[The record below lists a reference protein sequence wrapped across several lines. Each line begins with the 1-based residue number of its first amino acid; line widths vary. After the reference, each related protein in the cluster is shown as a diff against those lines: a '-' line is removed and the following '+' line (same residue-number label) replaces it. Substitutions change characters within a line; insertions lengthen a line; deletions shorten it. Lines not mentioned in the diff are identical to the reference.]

1 MNVNAR
7 YLKNKAKWELKYI
20 EKQRMLKTDQ
30 KREKDFLGGYNMKK
44 KLVSAI
50 LAATVVGSMIA
61 AVPVAA
67 ESNDETLTV
76 WCWDPNF
83 NIYAMKQAE
92 AEYQKDH
99 PNFKLDI
106 QENVYSDI
114 ETKLITAATS
124 GDYSTLPDI
133 FLMQDYSYHKDV
145 TSFPDVF
152 TDLTDSGID
161 FSTFSAG
168 KLADSTVDGKNYGVP
183 FDNGATIMAIRS
195 DIVEEAGLTTDDF
208 KDITWSQFMELA
220 KTVKEKTGTPMLTT
234 SGGSE
239 LVLEMLQSA
248 GASPIVD
255 GEVKIADNEV
265 LAQAVDVYA
274 TLVNEGYMTEYTDWD
289 QYIASMN
296 NGDAAGVINGCWIM
310 SSIQAAEDQSGN
322 WTIVNMPAL
331 DDVEGATNYANCGG
345 ASWAVSSNCENTDLA
360 FDFLKSTFGADVDLY
375 DDLLVNAGAIASY
388 LPAAESSVYQEASDF
403 YGGQK
408 VYADIVDFASQV
420 PAFDCGAYYSDIRS
434 ALTDVVTNVVQNG
447 ADITEELQ
455 NAQDTVEFNIEG

>member
-1 MNVNAR
+1 MR
-7 YLKNKAKWELKYI
+7 
-20 EKQRMLKTDQ
+20 R
-30 KREKDFLGGYNMKK
+30 

-92 AEYQKDH
+92 AAYQKDH
-99 PNFKLDI
+99 PDFKLDI

-152 TDLTDSGID
+152 TELTDSGID
-161 FSTFSAG
+161 FSSFSAG

-265 LAQAVDVYA
+265 LAQAVEVYA
-274 TLVNEGYMTEYTDWD
+274 TLVKEGYMTEYTDWD

-360 FDFLKSTFGADVDLY
+360 FDFLKSTFAADVDLY

-434 ALTDVVTNVVQNG
+434 ALTDVVTNVVQND
-447 ADITEELQ
+447 ADITSELQ

>member
-1 MNVNAR
+1 
-7 YLKNKAKWELKYI
+7 
-20 EKQRMLKTDQ
+20 
-30 KREKDFLGGYNMKK
+30 MKK
-44 KLVSAI
+44 KGFLSVL
-50 LAATVVGSMIA
+50 LAAAMVSSMVA
-61 AVPVAA
+61 AVPAAA
-67 ESNDETLTV
+67 EEGGDETLTV

-83 NIYAMKQAE
+83 NIYAMQQAE
-92 AEYQKDH
+92 KIYQADH

-114 ETKLITAATS
+114 ETKLITAANS

-133 FLMQDYSYHKDV
+133 FLMQDYSYHKNV
-145 TSFPDVF
+145 ANFPDVF
-152 TDLTDSGID
+152 TELTDSGID
-161 FSTFSAG
+161 FSQFSAG

-208 KDITWSQFMELA
+208 NNITWSQFMELA

-248 GASPIVD
+248 GNSPIVD

-265 LAQAVDVYA
+265 LAKAVETYA
-274 TLVNEGYMTEYTDWD
+274 ELVNEGYMTEYTDWD
-289 QYIASMN
+289 KYIASMN
-296 NGDAAGVINGCWIM
+296 NGEAAGVINGCWIM
-310 SSIQAAEDQSGN
+310 SSIQAAEDQSGK
-322 WTIVNMPAL
+322 WTIVDMPAL

-345 ASWAVSSNCENTDLA
+345 ASWAVSSNCKNTELA
-360 FDFLKSTFGADVDLY
+360 YDFLNSTFGGSVELY

-388 LPAAESSVYQEASDF
+388 LPAAESEVYQEASDF

-408 VYADIVDFASQV
+408 VYSDIVDFASKV

-434 ALTDVVTNVVQNG
+434 ALTDVVTNVVQKG
-447 ADITEELQ
+447 ADVEEELQ
-455 NAQDTVEFNIEG
+455 TAQDTLEFNIEG

>member
-1 MNVNAR
+1 
-7 YLKNKAKWELKYI
+7 
-20 EKQRMLKTDQ
+20 
-30 KREKDFLGGYNMKK
+30 MKK
-44 KLVSAI
+44 KGFLSVL
-50 LAATVVGSMIA
+50 LATAMLGSMVA
-61 AVPVAA
+61 AVPAA
-67 ESNDETLTV
+67 AADDDQTLTV

-83 NIYAMKQAE
+83 NIYAMQQAE
-92 AEYQKDH
+92 KIYQEDH
-99 PNFKLDI
+99 PDFKLDI

-161 FSTFSAG
+161 FSQFSTG

-208 KDITWSQFMELA
+208 KDITWSKFMELA
-220 KTVKEKTGTPMLTT
+220 KTVKEKTDIPMLTT

-239 LVLEMLQSA
+239 LILEMLQSA

-265 LAQAVDVYA
+265 LKQAVEVYA
-274 TLVNEGYMTEYTDWD
+274 QLVNEGYMTEYTDWD

-310 SSIQAAEDQSGN
+310 SSVQAAEDQSGK
-322 WTIVNMPAL
+322 WTIVDMPAL

-345 ASWAVSSNCENTDLA
+345 ASWAVSSNCKNPDLVY
-360 FDFLKSTFGADVDLY
+360 DFIKSTFGGSVELY

-388 LPAAESSVYQEASDF
+388 LPAAESDVYQEASDF

-408 VYADIVDFASQV
+408 VYADIVDYASKV

-434 ALTDVVTNVVQNG
+434 ALTDVVTNVVQSG
-447 ADITEELQ
+447 ADVAEELQ
-455 NAQDTVEFNIEG
+455 TAQEAVEFNIEG

>member
-1 MNVNAR
+1 MNVNTR

-30 KREKDFLGGYNMKK
+30 KREKDFQGGYKMKK

-434 ALTDVVTNVVQNG
+434 ALTDVVTNVVQND
-447 ADITEELQ
+447 ADITSELQ

>member
-1 MNVNAR
+1 MR
-7 YLKNKAKWELKYI
+7 
-20 EKQRMLKTDQ
+20 R
-30 KREKDFLGGYNMKK
+30 

-92 AEYQKDH
+92 AAYQKDH
-99 PNFKLDI
+99 PDFKLDI

-161 FSTFSAG
+161 FSSFSAG

-388 LPAAESSVYQEASDF
+388 LPAAESSVYQEAADF

-434 ALTDVVTNVVQNG
+434 ALTDVVTNVVQND
-447 ADITEELQ
+447 ADITSELQ

>member
-1 MNVNAR
+1 
-7 YLKNKAKWELKYI
+7 
-20 EKQRMLKTDQ
+20 
-30 KREKDFLGGYNMKK
+30 MKK
-44 KLVSAI
+44 KGFLSVL
-50 LAATVVGSMIA
+50 LAAAMVGSMIA
-61 AVPVAA
+61 AVPAA
-67 ESNDETLTV
+67 AAGEDQTLTV

-83 NIYAMKQAE
+83 NIYAMQQAE
-92 AEYQKDH
+92 KLYQEDH
-99 PNFKLDI
+99 PDFKLDI
-106 QENVYSDI
+106 QENVYTDI

-124 GDYSTLPDI
+124 GDFSTLPDI
-133 FLMQDYSYHKDV
+133 FLMQDYSYHKNV
-145 TSFPDVF
+145 ASFPDVF

-161 FSTFSAG
+161 FTQFSTG

-208 KDITWSQFMELA
+208 KDITWSKFMELA
-220 KTVKEKTGTPMLTT
+220 KTVKDKTGTPMLTT

-248 GASPIVD
+248 GASPVVD
-255 GEVKIADNEV
+255 GEIKVADNEA
-265 LAQAVDVYA
+265 LKQAVEVYA
-274 TLVNEGYMTEYTDWD
+274 ELVNEGYMTEYTDWD

-310 SSIQAAEDQSGN
+310 SSVQAAEDQAGK

-331 DDVEGATNYANCGG
+331 DDVDGATNYANCGG
-345 ASWAVSSNCENTDLA
+345 ASWAVSSNCQNPELA
-360 FDFLKSTFGADVDLY
+360 YDFIKSTFGASVELY

-388 LPAAESSVYQEASDF
+388 LPAAESDVYQEASDF

-408 VYADIVDFASQV
+408 VYSDIVDFASKV

-434 ALTDVVTNVVQNG
+434 ALTDVVTNVVQKG
-447 ADITEELQ
+447 ADVEEELQ
-455 NAQDTVEFNIEG
+455 TAQDTLEFNIEG

>member
-1 MNVNAR
+1 
-7 YLKNKAKWELKYI
+7 
-20 EKQRMLKTDQ
+20 
-30 KREKDFLGGYNMKK
+30 MKK
-44 KLVSAI
+44 KGFLSVL
-50 LAATVVGSMIA
+50 LAAAMVGSMIA
-61 AVPVAA
+61 AVPAA
-67 ESNDETLTV
+67 AAGEDQTLTV

-83 NIYAMKQAE
+83 NIYAMQQAE
-92 AEYQKDH
+92 KLYQEDH
-99 PNFKLDI
+99 PDFKLDI
-106 QENVYSDI
+106 QENVYTDI

-124 GDYSTLPDI
+124 GDFSTLPDI
-133 FLMQDYSYHKDV
+133 FLMQDYSYHKNV
-145 TSFPDVF
+145 ASFPDVF

-161 FSTFSAG
+161 FTQFSTG

-208 KDITWSQFMELA
+208 KDITWSKFMELA

-248 GASPIVD
+248 GASPVVD
-255 GEVKIADNEV
+255 GEIKVADNEA
-265 LAQAVDVYA
+265 LKQAVEVYA
-274 TLVNEGYMTEYTDWD
+274 ELVNEGYMTEYTDWD

-310 SSIQAAEDQSGN
+310 SSVQAAEDQAGK

-331 DDVEGATNYANCGG
+331 DDVDGATNYANCGG
-345 ASWAVSSNCENTDLA
+345 ASWAVSSNCQNPELA
-360 FDFLKSTFGADVDLY
+360 YDFIKSTFGASVELY

-388 LPAAESSVYQEASDF
+388 LPAAESDVYQEASDF

-408 VYADIVDFASQV
+408 VYSDIVDFASKV

-434 ALTDVVTNVVQNG
+434 ALTDVVTNVVQKG
-447 ADITEELQ
+447 ADVEEELQ
-455 NAQDTVEFNIEG
+455 TAQDTLEFNIEG

>member
-1 MNVNAR
+1 MNGNAR

-30 KREKDFLGGYNMKK
+30 KREKDFQGGYKMKK

-152 TDLTDSGID
+152 TDLTYSGID

>member
-1 MNVNAR
+1 MR
-7 YLKNKAKWELKYI
+7 
-20 EKQRMLKTDQ
+20 R
-30 KREKDFLGGYNMKK
+30 

-92 AEYQKDH
+92 AAYQKDH
-99 PNFKLDI
+99 PDFKLDI

-161 FSTFSAG
+161 FSSFSAG

-265 LAQAVDVYA
+265 LAQAVEVYA
-274 TLVNEGYMTEYTDWD
+274 TLVKEGYMTEYTDWD

-345 ASWAVSSNCENTDLA
+345 ASWAISSNCENTDLA
-360 FDFLKSTFGADVDLY
+360 FDFLKSTFAADVDLY

-434 ALTDVVTNVVQNG
+434 ALTDVVTNVVQND
-447 ADITEELQ
+447 ADITSELQ

>member
-1 MNVNAR
+1 
-7 YLKNKAKWELKYI
+7 
-20 EKQRMLKTDQ
+20 
-30 KREKDFLGGYNMKK
+30 MKK
-44 KLVSAI
+44 KGFLSVL
-50 LAATVVGSMIA
+50 LAAAMVGSMIA
-61 AVPVAA
+61 AVPAA
-67 ESNDETLTV
+67 AAGEDETLTV

-83 NIYAMKQAE
+83 NIYAMQQAE
-92 AEYQKDH
+92 KLYQEDH
-99 PNFKLDI
+99 PDFKLDI
-106 QENVYSDI
+106 QENVYNDI

-124 GDYSTLPDI
+124 GDFSTLPDI
-133 FLMQDYSYHKDV
+133 FLMQDYSYHKNV
-145 TSFPDVF
+145 ASFPDVF

-161 FSTFSAG
+161 FTQFSTG

-208 KDITWSQFMELA
+208 KDITWSKFMELA

-248 GASPIVD
+248 GASPVVD
-255 GEVKIADNEV
+255 GEIKIADNEV
-265 LAQAVDVYA
+265 LKQAVEVYA
-274 TLVNEGYMTEYTDWD
+274 ELVNEGYMTEYTDWD

-310 SSIQAAEDQSGN
+310 SSVQAAEDQAGK

-331 DDVEGATNYANCGG
+331 DDVDGATNYANCGG
-345 ASWAVSSNCENTDLA
+345 ASWAVSSNCQNPELA
-360 FDFLKSTFGADVDLY
+360 YDFIKSTFGASVELY

-388 LPAAESSVYQEASDF
+388 LPAAESEVYQETSDF

-408 VYADIVDFASQV
+408 VYSDIVDFASKV
-420 PAFDCGAYYSDIRS
+420 PAFDCGSYYSDIRS
-434 ALTDVVTNVVQNG
+434 ALTDVVTNVVQKG
-447 ADITEELQ
+447 ADVEEELQ
-455 NAQDTVEFNIEG
+455 TAQDTLEFNIEG

>member
-1 MNVNAR
+1 
-7 YLKNKAKWELKYI
+7 
-20 EKQRMLKTDQ
+20 
-30 KREKDFLGGYNMKK
+30 MKK
-44 KLVSAI
+44 KSFLSVL
-50 LAATVVGSMIA
+50 LATAMLGSMVA
-61 AVPVAA
+61 AVPAA
-67 ESNDETLTV
+67 AADDDQTLTV

-83 NIYAMKQAE
+83 NIYAMQQAE
-92 AEYQKDH
+92 KIYQEDH
-99 PNFKLDI
+99 PDFKLDI

-161 FSTFSAG
+161 FSQFSTG

-208 KDITWSQFMELA
+208 KDITWSKFMELA
-220 KTVKEKTGTPMLTT
+220 KTVKDKTGTPMLTT

-265 LAQAVDVYA
+265 LKQAVEVYA
-274 TLVNEGYMTEYTDWD
+274 QLVNEGYMTEYTDWD

-310 SSIQAAEDQSGN
+310 SSVQAAEDQSGK
-322 WTIVNMPAL
+322 WAITNMPKL
-331 DDVEGATNYANCGG
+331 DGVDGATNYSNNGG
-345 ASWAVSSNCENTDLA
+345 SSWVISSNCQKQDLA
-360 FDFLKSTFGADVDLY
+360 IDFMKSTFAGSTDLY
-375 DDLLVNAGAIASY
+375 DDIISKGALATWAPAG
-388 LPAAESSVYQEASDF
+388 DTD
-403 YGGQK
+403 
-408 VYADIVDFASQV
+408 VYAQPVEFFSNEAVYAKIVDFATKTPSNITG
-420 PAFDCGAYYSDIRS
+420 PFYYDARDAVGV
-434 ALTDVVTNVVQNG
+434 ALSNIIQSG
-447 ADITEELQ
+447 ADMDDEIAT
-455 NAQDTVEFNIEG
+455 AQDTVEFNMGG

>member
-1 MNVNAR
+1 MR
-7 YLKNKAKWELKYI
+7 
-20 EKQRMLKTDQ
+20 R
-30 KREKDFLGGYNMKK
+30 

-92 AEYQKDH
+92 AAYQKDH
-99 PNFKLDI
+99 PDFKLDI

-161 FSTFSAG
+161 FSSFSAG

-265 LAQAVDVYA
+265 LAQAVEVYA
-274 TLVNEGYMTEYTDWD
+274 TLVKEGYMTEYTDWD

-310 SSIQAAEDQSGN
+310 SSIQAAEDQTGN

-360 FDFLKSTFGADVDLY
+360 FDFLKSTFAADVDLY

-434 ALTDVVTNVVQNG
+434 ALTDVVTNVVQDD
-447 ADITEELQ
+447 ADITSELQ

>member
-1 MNVNAR
+1 
-7 YLKNKAKWELKYI
+7 
-20 EKQRMLKTDQ
+20 
-30 KREKDFLGGYNMKK
+30 MKK
-44 KLVSAI
+44 KGFLSVL
-50 LAATVVGSMIA
+50 LAAAMVSSMVA
-61 AVPVAA
+61 AVPAAA
-67 ESNDETLTV
+67 EEGGDETLTV

-83 NIYAMKQAE
+83 NIYAMQQAE
-92 AEYQKDH
+92 KIYQADH

-114 ETKLITAATS
+114 ETKLITAANS

-133 FLMQDYSYHKDV
+133 FLMQDYSYHKNV
-145 TSFPDVF
+145 ANFPDVF
-152 TDLTDSGID
+152 TELTDSGID
-161 FSTFSAG
+161 FSQFSAG

-208 KDITWSQFMELA
+208 NNITWSQFMELA

-248 GASPIVD
+248 GNSPIVD

-265 LAQAVDVYA
+265 LAKAVETYA
-274 TLVNEGYMTEYTDWD
+274 ELVNEGYMTEYTDWD
-289 QYIASMN
+289 KYIASMN
-296 NGDAAGVINGCWIM
+296 NGEAAGVINGCWIM
-310 SSIQAAEDQSGN
+310 SSIQAAEDQSGK
-322 WTIVNMPAL
+322 WTIVDMPAL

-345 ASWAVSSNCENTDLA
+345 ASWAVSSNCKNTELA
-360 FDFLKSTFGADVDLY
+360 YDFLNSTFGGSVELY

-388 LPAAESSVYQEASDF
+388 LPAAESDVYQEASEF

-408 VYADIVDFASQV
+408 VYADIVDYASKV
-420 PAFDCGAYYSDIRS
+420 PAFDCGAYYSDVRS
-434 ALTDVVTNVVQNG
+434 ALTDVVTNVVQDG
-447 ADITEELQ
+447 ADVVAELQ

>member
-30 KREKDFLGGYNMKK
+30 KREKDFQGGYKMKK

-168 KLADSTVDGKNYGVP
+168 KLADSTVDEKNYGVP

>member
-1 MNVNAR
+1 
-7 YLKNKAKWELKYI
+7 
-20 EKQRMLKTDQ
+20 
-30 KREKDFLGGYNMKK
+30 MKK
-44 KLVSAI
+44 KGFLSVL
-50 LAATVVGSMIA
+50 LAAAMVSSMVA
-61 AVPVAA
+61 AVPAAA
-67 ESNDETLTV
+67 EEGGDETLTV

-83 NIYAMKQAE
+83 NIYAMQQAE
-92 AEYQKDH
+92 KIYQADH

-114 ETKLITAATS
+114 ETKLITAANS

-133 FLMQDYSYHKDV
+133 FLMQDYSYHKNV
-145 TSFPDVF
+145 ANFPDVF
-152 TDLTDSGID
+152 TELTDSGID
-161 FSTFSAG
+161 FSQFSAG

-208 KDITWSQFMELA
+208 NNITWSQFMELA

-248 GASPIVD
+248 GNSPIVD

-265 LAQAVDVYA
+265 LAKAVETYA
-274 TLVNEGYMTEYTDWD
+274 ELVNEGYMTEYTDWD
-289 QYIASMN
+289 KYIASMN
-296 NGDAAGVINGCWIM
+296 NGEAAGVINGCWIM
-310 SSIQAAEDQSGN
+310 SSIQAAEDQSGK
-322 WTIVNMPAL
+322 WTIVDMPAL

-345 ASWAVSSNCENTDLA
+345 ASWAVSSNCKNTELA
-360 FDFLKSTFGADVDLY
+360 YDFLNSTFGGSVELY

-388 LPAAESSVYQEASDF
+388 LPAAESDVYQEASEF

-408 VYADIVDFASQV
+408 VYADIVDYASKV
-420 PAFDCGAYYSDIRS
+420 PAFDCDAYYSDVRS
-434 ALTDVVTNVVQNG
+434 ALTDVVTNVVQDG
-447 ADITEELQ
+447 ADVAAELQ

>member
-1 MNVNAR
+1 
-7 YLKNKAKWELKYI
+7 
-20 EKQRMLKTDQ
+20 
-30 KREKDFLGGYNMKK
+30 MKK
-44 KLVSAI
+44 KGFLSI
-50 LAATVVGSMIA
+50 LLATAMLGSMVG
-61 AVPVAA
+61 AVPAA
-67 ESNDETLTV
+67 AADEDQTLTV

-83 NIYAMKQAE
+83 NIYAMQQAE
-92 AEYQKDH
+92 KIYQEDH
-99 PNFKLDI
+99 PDFKLDI

-152 TDLTDSGID
+152 TELTESGID
-161 FSTFSAG
+161 FTQFSAG

-208 KDITWSQFMELA
+208 KDITWSKFMELA
-220 KTVKEKTGTPMLTT
+220 KTVKDKTGTPMLTT

-265 LAQAVDVYA
+265 LKQAVEVYA
-274 TLVNEGYMTEYTDWD
+274 QLVNEGYMTEYTDWD

-310 SSIQAAEDQSGN
+310 SSVQAAEDQAGK

-331 DDVEGATNYANCGG
+331 DDVDGATNYANCGG
-345 ASWAVSSNCENTDLA
+345 ASWAVSSNCKNTDLA
-360 FDFLKSTFGADVDLY
+360 YDFLKTTFGGSVELY
-375 DDLLVNAGAIASY
+375 DDLLPNAGAIASY
-388 LPAAESSVYQEASDF
+388 LPAAKSDVYNEASDF
-403 YGGQK
+403 YAGQA
-408 VYADIVDFASQV
+408 VYKDIVDFAGKV
-420 PAFDCGAYYSDIRS
+420 PGIDYGAYYSDIRS
-434 ALTDVVTNVVQNG
+434 ALTDAITNVVQNG
-447 ADITEELQ
+447 ADIDSEIKK
-455 NAQDTVEFNIEG
+455 AQDTVEFNIGE

>member
-30 KREKDFLGGYNMKK
+30 KREKDFQGGYKMKK

-220 KTVKEKTGTPMLTT
+220 KTVKEKTDTPMLTT

-434 ALTDVVTNVVQNG
+434 ALTDVVTNVVQND
-447 ADITEELQ
+447 ADITSELQ

>member
-30 KREKDFLGGYNMKK
+30 KREKDFQGGYKMKK

-403 YGGQK
+403 YSGQK

>member
-1 MNVNAR
+1 
-7 YLKNKAKWELKYI
+7 
-20 EKQRMLKTDQ
+20 
-30 KREKDFLGGYNMKK
+30 MKK
-44 KLVSAI
+44 KGFLSVL
-50 LAATVVGSMIA
+50 LAAAMVGSMIA
-61 AVPVAA
+61 AVPAA
-67 ESNDETLTV
+67 AAGEDETLTV

-83 NIYAMKQAE
+83 NIYAMQQAE
-92 AEYQKDH
+92 KLYQEDH
-99 PNFKLDI
+99 PDFKLDI
-106 QENVYSDI
+106 QENVYNDI

-124 GDYSTLPDI
+124 GDFSTLPDI
-133 FLMQDYSYHKDV
+133 FLMQDYSYHKNV
-145 TSFPDVF
+145 ASFPDVF

-161 FSTFSAG
+161 FTQFSTG

-208 KDITWSQFMELA
+208 KDITWSKFMELA

-248 GASPIVD
+248 GASPVVD
-255 GEVKIADNEV
+255 GEIKVADNEA
-265 LAQAVDVYA
+265 LKQAVEVYA
-274 TLVNEGYMTEYTDWD
+274 ELVNEGYMTEYTDWD

-310 SSIQAAEDQSGN
+310 SSVQAAEDQAGK

-331 DDVEGATNYANCGG
+331 DDVDGATNYANCGG
-345 ASWAVSSNCENTDLA
+345 ASWAVSSNCQNPELA
-360 FDFLKSTFGADVDLY
+360 YDFIKSTFGASVELY

-388 LPAAESSVYQEASDF
+388 LPAAESEVYQEASDF

-408 VYADIVDFASQV
+408 VYSDIVDFASKV

-434 ALTDVVTNVVQNG
+434 ALTDVVTNVVQKG
-447 ADITEELQ
+447 ADVEEELQ
-455 NAQDTVEFNIEG
+455 TAQDTLEFNIEG

>member
-1 MNVNAR
+1 M
-7 YLKNKAKWELKYI
+7 
-20 EKQRMLKTDQ
+20 
-30 KREKDFLGGYNMKK
+30 KR

-92 AEYQKDH
+92 AAYQKDH
-99 PNFKLDI
+99 PDFKLDI

-161 FSTFSAG
+161 FSSFSAG

-265 LAQAVDVYA
+265 LAQAVEVYA
-274 TLVNEGYMTEYTDWD
+274 TLVKEGYMTEYTDWD

-331 DDVEGATNYANCGG
+331 DDVEGSTNYANCGG

-360 FDFLKSTFGADVDLY
+360 FDFLKSTFAADVDLY

-434 ALTDVVTNVVQNG
+434 ALTDVVTNVVQND
-447 ADITEELQ
+447 ADITSELQ

>member
-1 MNVNAR
+1 
-7 YLKNKAKWELKYI
+7 
-20 EKQRMLKTDQ
+20 
-30 KREKDFLGGYNMKK
+30 MKK
-44 KLVSAI
+44 KGFLSVL
-50 LAATVVGSMIA
+50 LATAMLGSMMA
-61 AVPVAA
+61 AVPAA
-67 ESNDETLTV
+67 AADDDQTLTV

-83 NIYAMKQAE
+83 NIYAMQQAE
-92 AEYQKDH
+92 KIYQEDH
-99 PNFKLDI
+99 PDFKLDI

-161 FSTFSAG
+161 FSQFSAG

-208 KDITWSQFMELA
+208 KDITWSKFMELA
-220 KTVKEKTGTPMLTT
+220 KTVKDKTGTPMLTT

-265 LAQAVDVYA
+265 LKQAVEVYA
-274 TLVNEGYMTEYTDWD
+274 QLVNEGYMTEYTDWD

-310 SSIQAAEDQSGN
+310 SSVQAAEDQSGK
-322 WTIVNMPAL
+322 WTIVDMPAL
-331 DDVEGATNYANCGG
+331 DDVDGATNYANCGG
-345 ASWAVSSNCENTDLA
+345 ASGAVSSNCKNPDLA
-360 FDFLKSTFGADVDLY
+360 YDFIKSTFGGSVELY

-388 LPAAESSVYQEASDF
+388 LPAAESDVYQEASDF

-408 VYADIVDFASQV
+408 VYADIVDYASKV

-434 ALTDVVTNVVQNG
+434 ALTDVVTNVVQSG
-447 ADITEELQ
+447 ADVAEELQ
-455 NAQDTVEFNIEG
+455 TAQETVEFNIEG

>member
-30 KREKDFLGGYNMKK
+30 KREKDFQGGYKMKK

-220 KTVKEKTGTPMLTT
+220 KTVKEKTDTPMLTT

-408 VYADIVDFASQV
+408 VYADIVNFASQV

-455 NAQDTVEFNIEG
+455 NAQDTVAFNIEG

>member
-1 MNVNAR
+1 MR
-7 YLKNKAKWELKYI
+7 
-20 EKQRMLKTDQ
+20 R
-30 KREKDFLGGYNMKK
+30 

-92 AEYQKDH
+92 AAYQKDH
-99 PNFKLDI
+99 PDFKLDI

-152 TDLTDSGID
+152 TELTDSGID
-161 FSTFSAG
+161 FSSFSAG

-265 LAQAVDVYA
+265 LAQAVEVYA
-274 TLVNEGYMTEYTDWD
+274 TLVKEGYMTEYTDWD

-310 SSIQAAEDQSGN
+310 SSIQAAEDQTGN

-345 ASWAVSSNCENTDLA
+345 ASWAISSNCENTDLA
-360 FDFLKSTFGADVDLY
+360 FDFLKSTFAADVDLY

-434 ALTDVVTNVVQNG
+434 ALTDVVTNVVQND
-447 ADITEELQ
+447 ADITSELQ

>member
-1 MNVNAR
+1 
-7 YLKNKAKWELKYI
+7 
-20 EKQRMLKTDQ
+20 
-30 KREKDFLGGYNMKK
+30 MKK
-44 KLVSAI
+44 KGFLSI
-50 LAATVVGSMIA
+50 LLATAMLGSMVG
-61 AVPVAA
+61 AVPAA
-67 ESNDETLTV
+67 AADEDQTLTV

-83 NIYAMKQAE
+83 NIYAMQQAE
-92 AEYQKDH
+92 KIYQKDH
-99 PNFKLDI
+99 PDFKLDI
-106 QENVYSDI
+106 QENVYNDI

-152 TDLTDSGID
+152 TELTESGID
-161 FSTFSAG
+161 FTQFSAG

-208 KDITWSQFMELA
+208 KDITWSKFMELA
-220 KTVKEKTGTPMLTT
+220 KTVKDKTGTPMLTT

-265 LAQAVDVYA
+265 LKQAVEVYA
-274 TLVNEGYMTEYTDWD
+274 QLVNEGYMTEYTDWD

-310 SSIQAAEDQSGN
+310 SSVQAAEDQAGK
-322 WTIVNMPAL
+322 WAVVNMPAL
-331 DDVEGATNYANCGG
+331 DDVDGATNYANCGG
-345 ASWAVSSNCENTDLA
+345 ASGAVSSNCKNPELA
-360 FDFLKSTFGADVDLY
+360 YDFIKSTFGGSVELY

-388 LPAAESSVYQEASDF
+388 LPAAESDVYQEASDF

-408 VYADIVDFASQV
+408 VYADIVDFASKV
-420 PAFDCGAYYSDIRS
+420 PAFDCGAYYSDVRS
-434 ALTDVVTNVVQNG
+434 ALTDVITNVVQNG
-447 ADITEELQ
+447 ADVADELQ
-455 NAQDTVEFNIEG
+455 TAQDTVEFNIEG